1 MKNLATALDDAY
13 ARYTYVM
20 LSSVMASNPGEH
32 FRFILLSDDLRED
45 TKAMFK
51 ELAEPQ
57 GCEMLFLSIDPTPFA
72 PFQDRGWALP
82 AAFRLQLPELFSDN
96 GPLLYLD
103 GDIIVHNSLTPLYD
117 TDLQGHLLGACQDMT
132 VNPNTTAYYAPMR
145 DERINRILEGGQY
158 FNSGVLLI
166 DMEKWRSCSLEYY
179 LKLLKELGG
188 KVAAPDQDLLNVAH
202 EGDWLPL
209 DEIRYDLFAAIAR
222 DHEVTVDEVREQNT
236 ILHFAGDKP
245 WQGGHIHYAI
255 EGLWWEY
262 ALKTPFAESFL
273 EEYLR
278 TSLTDQTIFQAVKE
292 ITEQNERLAEELNG
306 NLDRARELLSKIQ
319 P

>member
-1 MKNLATALDDAY
+1 MRNLATALDDSY
-13 ARYTYVM
+13 ARYTCVM
-20 LSSVMASNPGEH
+20 LSSVFASNPGEA
-32 FRFILLSDDLRED
+32 FRILLLSHDLKED
-45 TKAMFK
+45 TKEMFR
-51 ELAEPQ
+51 ELARLHDSEV
-57 GCEMLFLSIDPTPFA
+57 LFPLIDPAPFA
-72 PFQDRGWALP
+72 PFKDRGWALP
-82 AAFRLQLPELFSDN
+82 AAFRLQLPELFPDN

-166 DMEKWRSCSLEYY
+166 DMKKWSTYSLDHY
-179 LKLLKELGG
+179 LKLLDDLGG

-245 WQGGHIHYAI
+245 WQGGHIHFAI

-273 EEYLR
+273 EEYLH

-292 ITEQNERLAEELNG
+292 ITEQNEKLAEELNG
-306 NLDRARELLSKIQ
+306 NLDKARELLAKIQ